1 MARMKTLLLLAVC
14 VLAATSVVY
23 AQQVTASVF
32 VPSNA
37 SGSFGNP
44 LGSGGAPL
52 VSALTVTGPATITV
66 TYVSGTITDAGGI
79 NTGPN
84 GVTWNTGGAQTPL
97 QEQRAVSGG
106 TIKNLDALIGV
117 FVPTATV
124 NSAGFHAI
132 DGTKDATPVGIKPGS
147 LFFIGM
153 SKTFKVAGA
162 GTLFLGINDWI
173 VSDNAGGFNVT
184 VTGT

>member
-1 MARMKTLLLLAVC
+1 MIASLGGYMARMKTLLLLAVC

-66 TYVSGTITDAGGI
+66 TYVSGTITDAGGV
-79 NTGPN
+79 NTRPN
-84 GVTWNTGGAQTPL
+84 GDTCNTAAAHTPL
-97 QEQRAVSGG
+97 HDQQAVSR
-106 TIKNLDALIGV
+106 
-117 FVPTATV
+117 
-124 NSAGFHAI
+124 
-132 DGTKDATPVGIKPGS
+132 GS
-147 LFFIGM
+147 L
-153 SKTFKVAGA
+153 T
-162 GTLFLGINDWI
+162 N
-173 VSDNAGGFNVT
+173 
-184 VTGT
+184 